1 MTYFYLYNILVKSF
15 GFTSRMTTG
24 EFMKDLHIS
33 ILNDIYGALLTE
45 KQRDIVRDYYD
56 CDLSLSEI
64 AESDGIS
71 RQAVSDTVRTSEKI
85 LCRYEEMLGFAS
97 KLSDIRSEAEKIS
110 GLISEGRISEAK
122 AAADKLISEL

>member
-1 MTYFYLYNILVKSF
+1 
-15 GFTSRMTTG
+15 MTTG

-85 LCRYEEMLGFAS
+85 LYRYEKMLGFAS
-97 KLSDIRSEAEKIS
+97 KLFDIRSEAEKIS